1 MLKILINGYGAM
13 GKVLEE
19 TVKTYDDI
27 EIAGICINADDLHK
41 TADFDVLI
49 DFSVPDAIYNIARYC
64 TEKHKPA
71 VLAVTGY
78 SQEQEKIIE
87 ELSEKVPVFRAENLS
102 IGINIMKKLI
112 KTVSETLGW
121 NAEII
126 EKHHIRKKDAPS
138 GTALLLAEN
147 INESIPIHSIRLGN
161 IAGEHSIIFSQGHEI
176 LEIRHT
182 ALSKKVFAEGAVKAA
197 RFIVSAGKGIYSM
210 DNIL

>member
-19 TVKTYDDI
+19 TVKTYNDI
-27 EIAGICINADDLHK
+27 EIAGICRNADDLRK
-41 TADFDVLI
+41 SADFDVLI
-49 DFSVPDAIYNIARYC
+49 DFSVPDAIYKIAQYC
-64 TEKHKPA
+64 TEKQKPA

-147 INESIPIHSIRLGN
+147 IKESIPIHSIRLGN
-161 IAGEHSIIFSQGHEI
+161 IVGEHCIIFSQGDEI

-197 RFIVSAGKGIYSM
+197 RFIVSAQNGM
-210 DNIL
+210 HNMENVL

>member
-1 MLKILINGYGAM
+1 VLKILINGYGAM

-19 TVKTYDDI
+19 TVKAYNDI

-87 ELSEKVPVFRAENLS
+87 ELSQKVPVFRAENLS

-121 NAEII
+121 NAELI

-138 GTALLLAEN
+138 GTALSLAEN

-161 IAGEHSIIFSQGHEI
+161 IVGEHCIIFSQGDEI

-210 DNIL
+210 ENIL

>member
-1 MLKILINGYGAM
+1 MLKILINGYGKM
-13 GKVLEE
+13 GKILEE

-27 EIAGICINADDLHK
+27 EIVGICRNTDDLRK
-41 TADFDVLI
+41 SADFDVLI

-64 TEKHKPA
+64 TEKQKPA

-78 SQEQEKIIE
+78 SPEQEKIIE
-87 ELSEKVPVFRAENLS
+87 ELSKKVPVFRAENLS

-126 EKHHIRKKDAPS
+126 EKHHDQKRDAPS
-138 GTALLLAEN
+138 GTSLLLAEI

-161 IAGEHSIIFSQGHEI
+161 IAGEHSIVFCQGDEI

-197 RFIVSAGKGIYSM
+197 RFIVSAGKGIYNM
-210 DNIL
+210 NNIL

>member
-19 TVKTYDDI
+19 TVKIYNDI
-27 EIAGICINADDLHK
+27 EIAGICRNADDLHK

-49 DFSVPDAIYNIARYC
+49 DFSVPDAIYNIAQYC
-64 TEKHKPA
+64 TEKQKPA

-161 IAGEHSIIFSQGHEI
+161 IVGEHCIIFSQGDEI

-182 ALSKKVFAEGAVKAA
+182 ALTKKVFAEGAVKAA
-197 RFIVSAGKGIYSM
+197 RFIVSAGKGIYNM